1 MVDGDGNHLAELF
14 VGFLSVLLATLAGWF
29 SWERKKTREAVDD
42 HSARI
47 TKLEAEAMT
56 EARTREMIQ
65 DNLDPLKEDMRE
77 LKQYLKQ
84 LSEDTLYIRLEIA
97 KTQGY
102 HEAKEELK
110 KLRGPNE

>member
-1 MVDGDGNHLAELF
+1 MVDGDGNQLAEVF
-14 VGFLSVLLATLAGWF
+14 VGFLSILLATLAGWF
-29 SWERKKTREAVDD
+29 SWEKKKTRETIDD

-97 KTQGY
+97 KTHGY
-102 HEAKEELK
+102 QQAKEELNK
-110 KLRGPNE
+110 VRGPNE